1 MPTIY
6 LTRHGETEWNLE
18 NRLQGWQ
25 DSPLTAKGRSHAEK
39 LGRRLQD
46 IPFQAVYSSPSE
58 RAYQTAQLICD
69 GWSTPIETDD
79 RLKEIHMGE
88 WEGQTRETIE
98 QHDLEG
104 YSAFWKT
111 PHLYSSKTGE
121 NFDVLK
127 NRLLAC
133 FKDIQLKHQE
143 ETVLIVTHGIAINV
157 LLAHFKGNGLDQ
169 LWMSSPFIHGTSLTI
184 IESTE
189 QGYSIV
195 LEGDMKHI
203 DRESVL

>member
-1 MPTIY
+1 
-6 LTRHGETEWNLE
+6 
-18 NRLQGWQ
+18 
-25 DSPLTAKGRSHAEK
+25 
-39 LGRRLQD
+39 
-46 IPFQAVYSSPSE
+46 
-58 RAYQTAQLICD
+58 
-69 GWSTPIETDD
+69 
-79 RLKEIHMGE
+79 MGE
-88 WEGQTRETIE
+88 WEGQTQETIE

-104 YSAFWKT
+104 YSAFWTT
-111 PHLYSSKTGE
+111 PHLYISKTGE

>member
-88 WEGQTRETIE
+88 WEGQTRGTIE

-111 PHLYSSKTGE
+111 PHL
-121 NFDVLK
+121 
-127 NRLLAC
+127 LLAC

-157 LLAHFKGNGLDQ
+157 LLAHFKGNGLEQ